1 MKSTEDFEYT
11 AYYRACTFDDDYA
24 TRTGNAFTKLWFQNY
39 VRLANDETSFLEG
52 LTSTSPVAYLS
63 YISNDLQAYSGGDF
77 TDVNCATDAL
87 SHIMLLVGY
96 TETTFRIRASYGP
109 DWGDGGYINYNR
121 DDNANNCAMFKNA
134 YTIRVTRASGN
145 NNLMNEIFSSP
156 NRSTFP
162 DFEYSY
168 CNNGDKSTYEVCK
181 ASCEDQGLTLAV
193 IPTEYHNDLVVA
205 MIQADY
211 GSTEAATDND
221 NLLWMGLTDLNK
233 TGYVSWIDD
242 YTPVGYDNRES
253 YTNHKKWGLI
263 HKITGDWYT
272 KNSEN
277 FQSRGLCSKFPNITS
292 IISFSPINTSSSSA
306 TCWDLSSYVSGA
318 TVTYSDNARTDGT
331 TASFVCN
338 EGSLNGASTL
348 TCNSGIWSD
357 DIPTCGGSSVS
368 CTYNNEGGSGSTINP
383 SKTSYNNGDQVTIK
397 CPDDSSTEHE
407 CQSGSF
413 SPTIT
418 ACESQ
423 VTTCYAPDEEWA
435 TIVPMKV
442 TFEEGDVVNATC
454 VNKNATDIFVCE
466 EGRFMN
472 DNDKTIDAVCGCLPV
487 AINVLLLLNVIF
499 LQLLTRQ

>member
-1 MKSTEDFEYT
+1 MYKYLTGEQMDFSEQYFVDCTFDFDGCGGGTANDGFKVIKSRQYMKSTEDFEYT

-134 YTIRVTRASGN
+134 YTIRVIRAS
-145 NNLMNEIFSSP
+145 
-156 NRSTFP
+156 

-193 IPTEYHNDLVVA
+193 IPTEYHNDIVVA

-221 NLLWMGLTDLNK
+221 NLLWMGLTDKLVVPESLTTSPGRPVVNYDYTSESCDLNK

-263 HKITGDWYT
+263 HKISGQWYT

-277 FQSRGLCSKFPNITS
+277 FQSRGLCSKAT
-292 IISFSPINTSSSSA
+292 

-348 TCNSGIWSD
+348 TCNSGILERRYSHVWR
-357 DIPTCGGSSVS
+357 IF
-368 CTYNNEGGSGSTINP
+368 
-383 SKTSYNNGDQVTIK
+383 
-397 CPDDSSTEHE
+397 
-407 CQSGSF
+407 SF
-413 SPTIT
+413 LH
-418 ACESQ
+418 
-423 VTTCYAPDEEWA
+423 V
-435 TIVPMKV
+435 
-442 TFEEGDVVNATC
+442 
-454 VNKNATDIFVCE
+454 
-466 EGRFMN
+466 
-472 DNDKTIDAVCGCLPV
+472 
-487 AINVLLLLNVIF
+487 
-499 LQLLTRQ
+499 